1 MSNFV
6 VGVDADGVLTDMTKF
21 NIEEGRKFFKREPV
35 KPDAYSPEEMFGV
48 SKFQKI
54 LFGLKV
60 LDKYCK
66 KTPLRDGAKEVLKA
80 LKEEGI
86 QLHEITARMFT
97 TDKGVL
103 GLHYRRLFQDYLK
116 NNGLDFDSIQ
126 YCSEDFSPRDKYMA
140 CLKLDVDVMIEDK
153 PEVALYLAEQGVKVL
168 LFRAPYNIEVSHEN
182 IIPVES
188 WKECYENIQM
198 LKNNKKAVAPFRH
211 LETEEKEKL
220 TAQEKVEYYT
230 SYKSYIKNLKVNEE
244 AFKRSEKRFKLLYYA
259 TFVPF
264 FVAFRSKKK
273 GQENIPYQDGF
284 IIACNHL
291 NSFDQFY
298 ISQALGARQFCGFAA
313 STIRHTIRGRM
324 FKFTEGA
331 VFIDRNDKESKKS
344 GEEELAKRI
353 AHNKIALIFP
363 EGTRKNKDEEGKK
376 KVQLPFKLGT
386 VSLAQKTGAA
396 ILPMSLY
403 HGKHTYLKVGE
414 VQFVKKDADLVS
426 ENEKLANTIMS
437 MTLESME
444 EDNNKVKKYK

>member
-1 MSNFV
+1 MNKFV

-35 KPDAYSPEEMFGV
+35 KPDAYSPEEMFGIN
-48 SKFQKI
+48 KFQKI

-80 LKEEGI
+80 LKSEGV

-168 LFRAPYNIEVSHEN
+168 LFRAPYNTEVSHEN

-188 WKECYENIQM
+188 WKECYEYIQM
-198 LKNNKKAVAPFRH
+198 LKNNKKAVAPFH
-211 LETEEKEKL
+211 YLELEERECLTKE
-220 TAQEKVEYYT
+220 QQVEYFT
-230 SYKSYIKNLKVNEE
+230 SYKSYIKNLQVNEE
-244 AFKRSEKRFKLLYYA
+244 AFKKSKKRFKLLYYA
-259 TFVPF
+259 TFIPF
-264 FVAFRSKKK
+264 FIAFHSKKK

-324 FKFTEGA
+324 FDFTQGA
-331 VFIDRNDKESKKS
+331 VFIDRQNAESKKN

-353 AHNKIALIFP
+353 VHDKIALIFP

-376 KVQLPFKLGT
+376 KIQLPFKLGT

-414 VQFVKKDADLVS
+414 VQFVKKDDDLAQAN
-426 ENEKLANTIMS
+426 ENLAKTIES
-437 MTLESME
+437 MTRKSMK
-444 EDNNKVKKYK
+444 EDKVKSKKYK